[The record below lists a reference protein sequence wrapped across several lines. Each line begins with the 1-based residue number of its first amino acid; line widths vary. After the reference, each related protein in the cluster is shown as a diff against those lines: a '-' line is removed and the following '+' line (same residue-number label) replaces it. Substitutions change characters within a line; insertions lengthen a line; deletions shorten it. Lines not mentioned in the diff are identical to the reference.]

1 MFLTRST
8 SSPARRRV
16 STVALAAALTAG
28 VAATGSLTAA
38 PAEAAGSVD
47 LPALRPA
54 VQHPGAPV
62 PVPFG
67 PDRYVGYISD
77 ISSHGFGIYYD
88 VVAGFNDI
96 TRLHRDILDQ
106 NLDTVV
112 RVNTSATP
120 EQVARAQV
128 DAAADDGGLLSAL
141 SDAFGADLGQALRD
155 GLAEGRL
162 PKTQALLDS
171 GWLSRAGGL
180 ASSTFAEKAIFNY
193 DRPFVVAPDRIVRH
207 EDGVHRFYQ
216 PESKAFPS
224 GHTNQ
229 ATWVTTLLA
238 VMLPELGPQILAR
251 GSESG
256 YNRMVMGVHY
266 PLDVIGGRMTGTAA
280 AADRWND
287 PRMRDALTQ
296 ASQELR
302 AELEWRT
309 GRPLAET
316 VAQQAPYRDTA
327 TAVRE
332 YTDRMHYDFPQIGAT
347 QQPMIVPQAAPD
359 LLITRFPELS
369 YEQRAEVLRRT
380 AIPSGYPLDDQSPA
394 GSWQRLDLAAA
405 MAADLQVA
413 PDGGMTV
420 NLSLIHI

>member
-1 MFLTRST
+1 MPHARTLTVTRGVAVFLTRST

-155 GLAEGRL
+155 GLAEGGCRR
-162 PKTQALLDS
+162 PRRSST
-171 GWLSRAGGL
+171 AGGCP
-180 ASSTFAEKAIFNY
+180 A
-193 DRPFVVAPDRIVRH
+193 
-207 EDGVHRFYQ
+207 
-216 PESKAFPS
+216 
-224 GHTNQ
+224 
-229 ATWVTTLLA
+229 
-238 VMLPELGPQILAR
+238 
-251 GSESG
+251 
-256 YNRMVMGVHY
+256 
-266 PLDVIGGRMTGTAA
+266 
-280 AADRWND
+280 
-287 PRMRDALTQ
+287 
-296 ASQELR
+296 
-302 AELEWRT
+302 
-309 GRPLAET
+309 
-316 VAQQAPYRDTA
+316 
-327 TAVRE
+327 
-332 YTDRMHYDFPQIGAT
+332 
-347 QQPMIVPQAAPD
+347 
-359 LLITRFPELS
+359 
-369 YEQRAEVLRRT
+369 
-380 AIPSGYPLDDQSPA
+380 PA
-394 GSWQRLDLAAA
+394 GSRARPSRRRRSSTTTGRSSSPRTASSA
-405 MAADLQVA
+405 TRTACTASTSRSPRPSPPA
-413 PDGGMTV
+413 TRTRRRG
-420 NLSLIHI
+420 